1 MNKNILYGL
10 LGVGALGGF
19 YFWNKNK
26 KSNNNTSN
34 EVLID
39 DSKKSAFSNEEI
51 EKLSKEFADEFVSE
65 AKKEI
70 TRIELTPIEPKVE
83 IQNNTNRLSI
93 LSDSLVKYKD
103 GILKNQSKE
112 RLQRISN
119 NYGILYK
126 SFKKSI
132 PNFDNLSDLT
142 MAKNILLKFIILG
155 DNKAVLTKEEQ
166 IFLANAESN
175 KNIMKFG
182 GTVGFDMSD
191 IFPRGN
197 KTEQKAIGTIF
208 NA

>member
-1 MNKNILYGL
+1 MENKKILYGL
-10 LGVGALGGF
+10 LGVGALAGL
-19 YFWNKNK
+19 YFWKKNK
-26 KSNNNTSN
+26 KGNNTTSN

-142 MAKNILLKFIILG
+142 MAKNILLKSIILG

-182 GTVGFDMSD
+182 DTVGFDMSD
-191 IFPRGN
+191 IFPRGS
-197 KTEQKAIGTIF
+197 KAEQQA
-208 NA
+208 